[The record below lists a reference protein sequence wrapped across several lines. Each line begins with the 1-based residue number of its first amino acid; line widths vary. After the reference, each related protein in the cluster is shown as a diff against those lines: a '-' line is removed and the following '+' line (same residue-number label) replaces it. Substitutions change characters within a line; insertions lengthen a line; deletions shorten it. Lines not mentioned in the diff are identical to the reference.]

1 MFIMWSLQD
10 LCGYA
15 ILKYKI
21 SIFLSLYPGIK
32 PQNKY
37 RIKKMYLKKFG
48 SWPHKDKMIERMAER

>member
-15 ILKYKI
+15 ILTYKI

-32 PQNKY
+32 TKNKC
-37 RIKKMYLKKFG
+37 RIKKKCILRSLAHG
-48 SWPHKDKMIERMAER
+48 HIER